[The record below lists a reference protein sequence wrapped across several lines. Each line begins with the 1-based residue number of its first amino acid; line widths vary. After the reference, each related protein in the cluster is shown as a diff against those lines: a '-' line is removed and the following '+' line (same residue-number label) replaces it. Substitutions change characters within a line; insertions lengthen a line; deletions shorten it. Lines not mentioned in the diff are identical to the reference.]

1 MEKCRGVKSV
11 TLSLPC
17 LKERSFDA
25 TVQQAVY
32 IIVDLRYEHEDSV
45 HGLEVGEVG
54 VGDAVLPPVEEVD
67 HGARARVYR
76 LRHAE
81 HRHEAEDPLAAAV
94 RPPFEDR
101 LETHHSQLRKVF
113 ATI

>member
-1 MEKCRGVKSV
+1 MSKG
-11 TLSLPC
+11 
-17 LKERSFDA
+17 KEHLFLCHGYRKEALQLFHR
-25 TVQQAVY
+25 QLIL
-32 IIVDLRYEHEDSV
+32 IIDLRYEHEDSV

-67 HGARARVYR
+67 HGARARVYS

-81 HRHEAEDPLAAAV
+81 HRHEAEDPLAAAL
-94 RPPFEDR
+94 RPPLEDR